1 MPPCYVRRSTHTL
14 TTWSTWPGASQSLFT
29 PPWVLSLS
37 PQSCGPHDQPDQEK
51 VRHFS
56 LRHHLSPFLH
66 NGFCV
71 SVICSVHVLVC
82 VCVSPSLQCM
92 CQCAYVSPSLQCM
105 CQCAY
110 VCLHIC
116 SACVC
121 GSPVFD
127 RMLPRRTLIIYLG
140 FSRMLYDSYCW
151 LLRSRLLDPM
161 LNVWRLS
168 TTLLSSLSTLLVRVL
183 RLSSWT
189 FRAYMYWDLSLIH
202 IWRCRRVLRCRSRW
216 SPYH

>member
-1 MPPCYVRRSTHTL
+1 
-14 TTWSTWPGASQSLFT
+14 
-29 PPWVLSLS
+29 
-37 PQSCGPHDQPDQEK
+37 
-51 VRHFS
+51 
-56 LRHHLSPFLH
+56 
-66 NGFCV
+66 
-71 SVICSVHVLVC
+71 
-82 VCVSPSLQCM
+82 
-92 CQCAYVSPSLQCM
+92 M

-168 TTLLSSLSTLLVRVL
+168 TTLLSSLSILLVRVL

-189 FRAYMYWDLSLIH
+189 FRAYMYWDCPVGHSEHVMIH
-202 IWRCRRVLRCRSRW
+202 RNGGLWERVCTLWKSQTGLGEYSERAFVHCRNLKLVCIGLVEYSERFFVHCRNLKLVCTGLVEYSERVFVHCRNLKLVCTGLVGYSERVFVHCRNLG
-216 SPYH
+216 SV